1 MIVLGRQFLAAINL
15 YKENYVKKN
24 ANFQKTL
31 KVISKLIMLLK
42 LLRKAYVVCT
52 CIFNFFC
59 IIDSMTFSGYCF
71 VIIFHPLAFRALKG
85 IQVSRRNFKNS
96 LIT

>member
-52 CIFNFFC
+52 CIYFF
-59 IIDSMTFSGYCF
+59 F
-71 VIIFHPLAFRALKG
+71 A
-85 IQVSRRNFKNS
+85 S
-96 LIT
+96 LIQ

>member
-71 VIIFHPLAFRALKG
+71 VIIFHPYWPLGLLRGFKFQGG
-85 IQVSRRNFKNS
+85 ISK
-96 LIT
+96 IA